1 MIFSRKTPK
10 IPPKVG
16 KTAATQRSPN
26 FANQTTT
33 FLEKKTDLCVPKNNF
48 GQKFPSLEIVASEVD
63 NFESEV
69 QAMASELLEE
79 LKHASFEP
87 GFDFLSKR
95 MQNRYLLAATD
106 AFSGY

>member
-1 MIFSRKTPK
+1 MQT
-10 IPPKVG
+10 
-16 KTAATQRSPN
+16 
-26 FANQTTT
+26 QTTT

-87 GFDFLSKR
+87 GFDLLSKT
-95 MQNRYLLAATD
+95 LI
-106 AFSGY
+106 FSRRLTPSLGTKK